1 MAGGVGVE
9 VAIGRVI
16 VAADDDCGGTVGT
29 GVSTGATV
37 GNGASGAGVAMGLPA
52 PDEDGLE
59 VAVGVGRAATFGD
72 SVGRGSSVAGTAVA
86 DGLSSPPGRADS
98 VGPAIP
104 PFSAHAAMTTSAV
117 ANTIITSPL
126 TNRVSR
132 ITPLSA
138 DCRILRP
145 SHGRPVLKRGGCTNF
160 TSGVGNVIAR
170 SPTTWQSAYS
180 AEQPRYPA
188 ITELAAVLLV
198 LKKTQS

>member
-1 MAGGVGVE
+1 MAVGVGVE

-16 VAADDDCGGTVGT
+16 VADDDDCGGTVGT

-37 GNGASGAGVAMGLPA
+37 GNGASGAGLGVGVAMGLPA

-98 VGPAIP
+98 IGPAIP
-104 PFSAHAAMTTSAV
+104 PFSAHAAMTISAV
-117 ANTIITSPL
+117 ANTTVASPPTSRGSRFTPRFADFHIHRPL
-126 TNRVSR
+126 
-132 ITPLSA
+132 
-138 DCRILRP
+138 
-145 SHGRPVLKRGGCTNF
+145 HGRLAHNRGGCTNF

-188 ITELAAVLLV
+188 ITELAAVLL
-198 LKKTQS
+198 